1 MVFLRV
7 RASVAGYVGR
17 RFFSFSS
24 RTQGSVSFSSCG
36 QGSGLLVFPFPHYFL
51 VHPYC
56 SGTMYYVYVWLIGF
70 PSPVFP
76 LFGCLY
82 LFLFQPGSVSSTT
95 SATSMLSKRAAGAS
109 GGALCS
115 ASRKIVKVSCHWLSL
130 VYLIFSF

>member
-1 MVFLRV
+1 MVLLRV

-24 RTQGSVSFSSCG
+24 RRQGTVSFSSRG
-36 QGSGLLVFPFPHYFL
+36 QGSGLLIFPLPHYFL

-56 SGTMYYVYVWLIGF
+56 SGNIYYFYLWLIGF